1 MSNTVF
7 PTLPGLDIKVKRSD
21 VYATAVK
28 TTPSGRKF
36 RTSLSLTPISTYELT
51 YNALRLASATPD
63 YQQLAAHFA
72 QHKGRGESFP
82 FLDPEFNA
90 ETLGAFG
97 VGDGV
102 TKSFQLLRHVGAIGY
117 PVYDLN
123 GSPSVYINAV
133 LTAAYTITSG
143 LITFTAAP
151 AVGAALTWSGGYYV
165 RCAYS
170 ADNLDC
176 ERVMMGYYKSG
187 VVKLEL
193 DKP

>member
-21 VYATAVK
+21 VYSTSVK

-36 RTSLSLTPISTYELT
+36 RVSLSLTPISTYELT

-82 FLDPEFNA
+82 FQDPDFNT

-97 VGDGV
+97 VGDGT

-123 GSPSVYINAV
+123 GAASIYVNGVLNTANTISVGIV
-133 LTAAYTITSG
+133 
-143 LITFTAAP
+143 TFTTAP
-151 AVGAALTWSGGYYV
+151 ANGAVLTWSGGYYV
-165 RCAYS
+165 RVAYA

-176 ERVMMGYYKSG
+176 ERVMSGIYKSG
-187 VVKLEL
+187 TVKLEL